1 MRQTVIFAELVLL
14 YLANMENREQ
24 QTFISISQLA
34 ITKTLVII
42 ITSIFTQPILSL
54 LSNWRR
60 CHLGDIPRVDCLK
73 TD

>member
-24 QTFISISQLA
+24 QTFISISQLV

-54 LSNWRR
+54 HAYNS
-60 CHLGDIPRVDCLK
+60 V
-73 TD
+73 